1 MLYNALMQNK
11 IITQIT
17 YKLKRQTKES
27 YTFVYLVIFY
37 EVDKNCCYSEVLI
50 CAFVEES
57 NVLLFWIQKLVA
69 HKPWKNYLRLP
80 YRVYKNSSLKWFY
93 T

>member
-1 MLYNALMQNK
+1 MQNK

-37 EVDKNCCYSEVLI
+37 EVDKNCFYSEALI
-50 CAFVEES
+50 MCVRRRVECIIILNTETCCS
-57 NVLLFWIQKLVA
+57 QTLK
-69 HKPWKNYLRLP
+69 KNYLRLP
-80 YRVYKNSSLKWFY
+80 YSLQSL
-93 T
+93 